1 MDELDDWATGR
12 LLSAAARLVEHA
24 WNGHLA
30 QWDLNHA
37 GLAVLHVLLSGPQT
51 QRELAT
57 AVQVEDQTMSRTVE
71 RLERSGFVERRR
83 DATDRRRVMV
93 TLTPAGR
100 DTCLRA
106 SDLEVAES
114 YFQPGVDDLQVLRRS
129 LAQIIRTLS
138 SRRWPAAGCP
148 APGESAAGPDDRQR
162 T

>member
-51 QRELAT
+51 QRELAA

-83 DATDRRRVMV
+83 DASDRRRVMV
-93 TLTPAGR
+93 TLTPPGR

-106 SDLEVAES
+106 GDLEVAES
-114 YFQPGVDDLQVLRRS
+114 YFQQSVDDLQVLRRS

-138 SRRWPAAGCP
+138 SRRWPTADCP
-148 APGESAAGPDDRQR
+148 VRGEPAAGPDDRDR

>member
-37 GLAVLHVLLSGPQT
+37 GLAVMHVLLSRPQT
-51 QRELAT
+51 QRELAA

-83 DATDRRRVMV
+83 DTADRRRVVV

-106 SDLEVAES
+106 GDLEVAES
-114 YFQPGVDDLQVLRRS
+114 YFQQDVDDLRVLRRS
-129 LAQIIRTLS
+129 LTQIIRTLS
-138 SRRWPAAGCP
+138 SRRWPTAGCP
-148 APGESAAGPDDRQR
+148 VPVEPAVGPDDRDR